1 MAVVLPAPQG
11 QYLGLVK
18 DIFPRMVTLD
28 HLIHSVV
35 VLIEIWAG
43 SSLYEVVGNILY
55 YKSILMFTHRSYHPT
70 TMLDHLIHSVVVL
83 IEIWAGSC
91 LYHVN
96 FGIWFGLWI
105 QGRFLLCY
113 GRGMV

>member
-43 SSLYEVVGNILY
+43 S
-55 YKSILMFTHRSYHPT
+55 
-70 TMLDHLIHSVVVL
+70 
-83 IEIWAGSC
+83 C
-91 LYHVN
+91 LYHVH
-96 FGIWFGLWI
+96 FGIGLFSDI
-105 QGRFLLCY
+105 QVVFCCA
-113 GRGMV
+113 MVVGWYELSVKLI

>member
-55 YKSILMFTHRSYHPT
+55 YKSIVMFTHCSYHPT

-96 FGIWFGLWI
+96 FGIWFVLWI